1 MFAYNPTPD
10 RSAEIML
17 EGMQNFG
24 QSIGQGLAG
33 LGVGIGE
40 MVKDARDKTAKL
52 EGIAAT
58 GEALNAILPTYGK
71 EGVALQTAL
80 QGELTKA
87 GKNPDKLAGA
97 MMAFMPAVENL
108 QSRFNQQSQVN
119 AWANYR
125 ANAPRMNAENIRS
138 MVAEAKAAGFSD
150 DDIKTKLQSQYG
162 DWAVRSVYPPQNQGI
177 WMGQ

>member
-1 MFAYNPTPD
+1 MFAYNPTVND
-10 RSAEIML
+10 RSGEIL
-17 EGMQNFG
+17 GAGVTNAAQIQFQAMQNLG

-33 LGVGIGE
+33 LGGGIGG

-58 GEALNAILPTYGK
+58 GEALNAILPNYGK

-80 QGELTKA
+80 QNELTKA

-108 QSRFNQQSQVN
+108 QSRFNQQSQF
-119 AWANYR
+119 
-125 ANAPRMNAENIRS
+125 
-138 MVAEAKAAGFSD
+138 AAALELHRQKQALGGSGSSTSGGGSSLTFGF
-150 DDIKTKLQSQYG
+150 Q
-162 DWAVRSVYPPQNQGI
+162 
-177 WMGQ
+177 